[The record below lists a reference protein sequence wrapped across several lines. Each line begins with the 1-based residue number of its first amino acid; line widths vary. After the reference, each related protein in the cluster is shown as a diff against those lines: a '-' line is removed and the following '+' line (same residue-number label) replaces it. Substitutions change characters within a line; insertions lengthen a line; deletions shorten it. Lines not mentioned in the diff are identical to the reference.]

1 MPKRFESPAGPSQ
14 RQQRVAELV
23 RHALA
28 EVLSRG
34 DIQDDVLTRHVVT
47 IPEVRMSSDLRLA
60 TAYVMPLGGRDEK
73 PVIEALN
80 RNRKILRAEVAHRVN
95 LKFAPDLRFLRD
107 ETFDEAARIDALLRS
122 EKVQRDV
129 AKPADGTPDE
139 DQE

>member
-1 MPKRFESPAGPSQ
+1 MPKRFETSAGPSQ

-28 EVLSRG
+28 EVLQRG
-34 DIQDDVLTRHVVT
+34 DIQDDVLTGHVIT
-47 IPEVRMSSDLRLA
+47 IPEVRMSPDLRLA
-60 TAYVMPLGGRDEK
+60 TAYVMPLGGRDESA
-73 PVIEALN
+73 VLEALN
-80 RNRKILRAEVAHRVN
+80 RNRKALRSEVAHRVN

-129 AKPADGTPDE
+129 SKADDE
-139 DQE
+139 SDEEQG